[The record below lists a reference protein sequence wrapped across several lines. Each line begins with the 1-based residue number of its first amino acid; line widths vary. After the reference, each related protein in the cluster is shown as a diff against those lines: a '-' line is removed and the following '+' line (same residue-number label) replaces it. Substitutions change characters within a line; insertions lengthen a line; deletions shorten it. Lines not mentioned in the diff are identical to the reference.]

1 MTDGG
6 HFNVTVADLLG
17 VQPAR
22 LLNTE
27 GKPPVALL
35 AFRLEPSE
43 SYDMTNI
50 ALAQEQCIRLRDD
63 LNLLLTSENSWRYTE
78 SAFQVREDSPIEFE
92 LETD

>member
-63 LNLLLTSENSWRYTE
+63 LNLLLTSENSWLYTE

-92 LETD
+92 LKTD